1 MTEGADQQRRR
12 QQQQLTADT
21 LIMQK
26 VNAVNREAF
35 VQRFPGQLEHAQ
47 RLVAERL
54 QHCLSKPEGC
64 DLAAPDTWPATTA
77 DLANLA
83 RALRDLTETRQL
95 VP

>member
-35 VQRFPGQLEHAQ
+35 MQRFPGQLEHAQ

-64 DLAAPDTWPATTA
+64 DLAVPASWPAQPQELR
-77 DLANLA
+77 DLAQ
-83 RALRDLTETRQL
+83 ALRDLTETRQL
-95 VP
+95 LP